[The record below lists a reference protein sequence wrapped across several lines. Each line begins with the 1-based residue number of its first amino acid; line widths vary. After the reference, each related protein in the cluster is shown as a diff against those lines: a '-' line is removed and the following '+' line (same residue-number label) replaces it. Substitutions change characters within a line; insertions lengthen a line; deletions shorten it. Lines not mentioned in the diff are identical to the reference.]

1 MSEQTHWTEQKEVIK
16 TNKPLK
22 LLLVL
27 FKYTPG
33 FMVRALIYPV
43 AFFYWIFA
51 PQARKVSV
59 QYQKRLRE
67 FTGRNIPK
75 HISSYRQFLSFSL
88 CVLEKMEG
96 WLGKIKFNKIQY
108 QNDDI
113 TSILDLLRQ
122 GKGAMLITSHL
133 GNMELLRSLSD
144 YNEQLV
150 GREVPVYVVMDMK
163 VNSNFSD
170 THKSVN
176 PKVSFNVIS
185 SNEIGPDS
193 IVTLMEAVEKGSL
206 VVIAGDRTS
215 VNAPERNIK
224 QTFLNERAEFPYG
237 AFFLASL
244 LKAPVYFVF
253 PERSKDI
260 TFKNSYDMHV
270 YKPSVDFNC
279 PRGER
284 SRRIE
289 VLCSEFVKKLEY
301 WCEKYPYQWY
311 NFFDFWSVEK
321 NERK

>member
-1 MSEQTHWTEQKEVIK
+1 MESKDFTRWYEQVEVSKSSAPIRFTIFLVKIFPHWF
-16 TNKPLK
+16 
-22 LLLVL
+22 LVGVC
-27 FKYTPG
+27 F
-33 FMVRALIYPV
+33 IV
-43 AFFYWIFA
+43 AFFYYAFSNAVRNAAKI
-51 PQARKVSV
+51 
-59 QYQKRLRE
+59 YQKKLIAFSKE
-67 FTGRNIPK
+67 GKLKKVNAYFQI
-75 HISSYRQFLSFSL
+75 LSFAICL
-88 CVLEKMEG
+88 VEKIEG
-96 WLGKIKFNKIQY
+96 WSEKTNLDNVVFF
-108 QNDDI
+108 DDDVVPLKEQL
-113 TSILDLLRQ
+113 SH
-122 GKGAMLITSHL
+122 GKGAFLIGSHL
-133 GNMELLRSLSD
+133 GNLEYIRSLAAFNQTGVNRRVHVTAIMDMDVTANFNKSMQELNELFYFDMVSANQIGVDTIELL
-144 YNEQLV
+144 
-150 GREVPVYVVMDMK
+150 
-163 VNSNFSD
+163 
-170 THKSVN
+170 
-176 PKVSFNVIS
+176 
-185 SNEIGPDS
+185 
-193 IVTLMEAVEKGSL
+193 EKRLNDGGIIF
-206 VVIAGDRTS
+206 IAGDRTS

-321 NERK
+321 K

>member
-1 MSEQTHWTEQKEVIK
+1 MKDKTHWTEQQEVIK

-33 FMVRALIYPV
+33 FMVRSLIYPV
-43 AFFYWIFA
+43 TFFYWIFA
-51 PQARKVSV
+51 REARTAAIE
-59 QYQKRLRE
+59 YQKRLRE

-113 TSILDLLRQ
+113 SSILELLKQ
-122 GKGAMLITSHL
+122 GRGAMLITSHL

-144 YNEQLV
+144 YNYQLV
-150 GREVPVYVVMDMK
+150 GRDVPVYVVMDMDI
-163 VNSNFSD
+163 NSNFSD
-170 THKSVN
+170 TLKSVN

-193 IVTLMEAVEKGSL
+193 IVLLMDAVEKGAL

-215 VNAPERNIK
+215 PNSKEKNLRIN
-224 QTFLNERAEFPYG
+224 FLGKDASFPYG
-237 AFFLASL
+237 VFLMPAL
-244 LKAPVYFVF
+244 MKVPVYFMF
-253 PERSKDI
+253 GLRSRLSIFNPKQ
-260 TFKNSYDMHV
+260 NV
-270 YKPSVDFNC
+270 YIEKCHTDFNC
-279 PRGER
+279 PRNERETRIIQCCGEYVAR
-284 SRRIE
+284 
-289 VLCSEFVKKLEY
+289 LEKF
-301 WCEKYPYQWY
+301 CILYPYQWY
-311 NFFDFWSVEK
+311 NFFDFWE
-321 NERK
+321 